1 MEELFKMYKNL
12 DVKERIKFDREYNK
26 FKKEEKLEQHFY
38 SDWAKENMLNLM
50 NEANNLQLST
60 NPTLVIPDVSNRFI
74 LDACCG
80 SRMFWFDKE
89 NPNCLFIDK
98 RSETIEAK
106 DSSQKSGLRTIEV
119 KPDLIADFTEMP
131 FKNETFAMVVF
142 DPPHLKTLGQNSWM
156 AKKYGRLPDDWQFMI
171 QKGFKECMRVLK
183 PQGTLIFKWNEY
195 EISSKQILDLI
206 PYKPLFGHT
215 SGKQAKTIWM
225 AFMKGVS

>member
-1 MEELFKMYKNL
+1 MSKQNFTRKEVIELVDQILQNPDELIDAVNNEDTDWDAECLIKLAEDYIDL
-12 DVKERIKFDREYNK
+12 RIE
-26 FKKEEKLEQHFY
+26 
-38 SDWAKENMLNLM
+38 
-50 NEANNLQLST
+50 
-60 NPTLVIPDVSNRFI
+60 IDVSNRFI

-80 SRMFWFDKE
+80 SRMFWFDKS

-98 RSETIEAK
+98 RSEIVEAK

-119 KPDLIADFTEMP
+119 KPDLVADFTEMP

-156 AKKYGRLPDDWQFMI
+156 AKKYGRLPEDWQFML
-171 QKGFKECMRVLK
+171 QKGFNECMRVLK
-183 PQGTLIFKWNEY
+183 PQGVLIFKWNEH
-195 EISSKQILDLI
+195 EINSKQILDLI